1 MQESRSSGRVRRK
14 VSALKGFPMMPLRQA
29 AWSKVTIFALSGA
42 VQLTSIGLAHAEED
56 SAAETAAARTLA
68 VDGLRLAQAG
78 KCDEAIPKLERAEK
92 LHHSAIVLSR
102 LGECEV
108 SQGKL
113 VEGTEMLR
121 KVLREPLPANPS
133 AALSKAY
140 EHAQATLD
148 TAKPKIAG
156 LTISVA
162 GSAAADLHLTVD
174 GQVVA
179 STLLDSE
186 LPADPGDHV
195 VEASAPGFLK
205 ATGRVT
211 LGTADKKTISLK
223 LEVDPNA
230 PVPAPAV
237 AGDDAKAGTVAQ
249 PAQPKPQAHP
259 APVVPP
265 EPKAPPSHAAAYV
278 SWGVGLVGVGVG
290 SAFGLIAMR
299 DKHALNCD
307 SNVCPASS
315 RDSVDSAKRA
325 GNISTVAFG
334 VGGAGLLLGTILYFS
349 IGGSSETQAASTPQH
364 FAGLSG
370 GRAMIGPGSFQL
382 AADF

>member
-1 MQESRSSGRVRRK
+1 MIS
-14 VSALKGFPMMPLRQA
+14 LRQA
-29 AWSKVTIFALSGA
+29 SWSAVAVFSLSSAG
-42 VQLTSIGLAHAEED
+42 QFGMIGVANAEED

-68 VDGLRLAQAG
+68 VDGLKLAQSG
-78 KCDEAIPKLERAEK
+78 RCEEAIPKLERSEK

-121 KVLREPLPANPS
+121 KVLREPLPTSPS

-140 EHAQATLD
+140 DHAQNTLD
-148 TAKPKIAG
+148 SAKPKIAG

-162 GSAAADLHLTVD
+162 GPAATDLHLTVD
-174 GQVVA
+174 GQVIA

-186 LPADPGDHV
+186 LPANPGDHV
-195 VEASAPGFLK
+195 IEASAPGFLK
-205 ATGRVT
+205 STGRVT
-211 LGTADKKTISLK
+211 LSVADKKTISLR

-230 PVPAPAV
+230 PPPVPAAT
-237 AGDDAKAGTVAQ
+237 GDDAKVNSVPQTAQ
-249 PAQPKPQAHP
+249 PPSAPPRAPLATPVAP
-259 APVVPP
+259 AS
-265 EPKAPPSHAAAYV
+265 PPSHAAAYV
-278 SWGVGLVGVGVG
+278 SLGVGLVGVGVG

-299 DKHALNCD
+299 DKRALSCD
-307 SNVCPASS
+307 SNVCPASA
-315 RDSVDSAKRA
+315 RDSVDTAKRS
-325 GNISTVAFG
+325 GNISTIAFG

-349 IGGSSETQAASTPQH
+349 VGGSSDTQAASVPSH
-364 FAGLSG
+364 FAGLSR
-370 GRAMIGPGSFQL
+370 GRAMVGPGSVQL

>member
-1 MQESRSSGRVRRK
+1 MTS
-14 VSALKGFPMMPLRQA
+14 LRQA
-29 AWSKVTIFALSGA
+29 SRSKVTIFALSGVFQLGSMA
-42 VQLTSIGLAHAEED
+42 VAHAEED
-56 SAAETAAARTLA
+56 TAAETAAARTLA
-68 VDGLRLAQAG
+68 VDGLKLAQAG
-78 KCDEAIPKLERAEK
+78 KCEEAIPKLERAEK
-92 LHHSAIVLSR
+92 LHHSAIVPSR

-108 SQGKL
+108 SEGKL

-140 EHAQATLD
+140 EHAQTTLD
-148 TAKPKIAG
+148 SAKPKIAG
-156 LTISVA
+156 LTISVT
-162 GSAAADLHLTVD
+162 GSAGNDLHLTVD

-179 STLLDSE
+179 STLIDSE

-211 LGTADKKTISLK
+211 LGVADKKTISLK

-230 PVPAPAV
+230 PAPAPA
-237 AGDDAKAGTVAQ
+237 ASDDAKASPAPQAAPPQ
-249 PAQPKPQAHP
+249 PALHP

-265 EPKAPPSHAAAYV
+265 EPAPAPSHAAAYV

-290 SAFGLIAMR
+290 SAFGLITLR

-307 SNVCPASS
+307 SNTCPASA
-315 RDSVDSAKRA
+315 RDSVDTAKRS
-325 GNISTVAFG
+325 GNISTIAFG
-334 VGGAGLLLGTILYFS
+334 VGGAGLLLGTVLYFS
-349 IGGSSETQAASTPQH
+349 SGSSDAHAASAPHH

-370 GRAMIGPGSFQL
+370 GRAMIGPGSVQL

>member
-1 MQESRSSGRVRRK
+1 
-14 VSALKGFPMMPLRQA
+14 MMSLRQA
-29 AWSKVTIFALSGA
+29 SWSVFTIFALSGA
-42 VQLTSIGLAHAEED
+42 IQLGTIRVAHAEED

-78 KCDEAIPKLERAEK
+78 KCEDAIPKLERAEK

-133 AALSKAY
+133 SALSKAY
-140 EHAQATLD
+140 EHAQTTLD
-148 TAKPKIAG
+148 SAKPRIAG

-162 GSAAADLHLTVD
+162 GSAGADLHLTVD

-179 STLLDSE
+179 SSLLDSE

-211 LGTADKKTISLK
+211 LSAADKKTLSLR

-230 PVPAPAV
+230 PVPAPA
-237 AGDDAKAGTVAQ
+237 AADPATAIATAQ
-249 PAQPKPQAHP
+249 AAQANTTPHA
-259 APVVPP
+259 APTAPP
-265 EPKAPPSHAAAYV
+265 EPPPAPSHAAAYV

-290 SAFGLIAMR
+290 TAFGLITLR

-307 SNVCPASS
+307 SNTCPASS
-315 RDSVDSAKRA
+315 RDAVDSAKRS

-334 VGGAGLLLGTILYFS
+334 VGAAGLVLGTVLYFS
-349 IGGSSETQAASTPQH
+349 VGGSSETQTAHTPRH

-370 GRAMIGPGSFQL
+370 GRAMIGPGSLQL